1 MINPKAYTEVN
12 EIIKSMLQ
20 EMQNQI
26 PETLRKTIEYNMDPN
41 YPFEIKD
48 FEELHLLKDTEKV
61 LSVLYTDYFATPEE
75 RQVILAKEKQ
85 LENRKK
91 LEKQEKYPAD
101 FMKSKSQK
109 QFSKENKEKS
119 LIVKKEKLYMRA
131 FRRIKEWFGLA

>member
-1 MINPKAYTEVN
+1 MINAKAYTEVN
-12 EIIKSMLQ
+12 EIIKSMPQ

-41 YPFEIKD
+41 YPFEIED
-48 FEELHLLKDTEKV
+48 FEELDLLEDTEKV

-85 LENRKK
+85 LENRKN

-101 FMKSKSQK
+101 FMKSNVQK
-109 QFSKENKEKS
+109 QFPEEKEEKL
-119 LIVKKEKLYMRA
+119 LIVKKEKLYIRV
-131 FRRIKEWFGLA
+131 FKRIKEWFGLA